1 MMHGPTLPPPPPNVP
16 TRQPDFFSPPPVSS
30 PQQPP
35 PPPPPSTP
43 ARVEN
48 YSHQQ
53 PVFPEREV
61 FTTHQPPTPP
71 VYKPTSSSTR
81 WGQQDRVSS
90 SSSMATVASEGT
102 AWSSN
107 TDDDSIQLV
116 ETTQLTIN
124 SDDAAAS
131 ATTTKTEGSEEED
144 EEEEEQE
151 EEFTLEVDDAI
162 NDDDRNNGDD
172 GGANGGCGSGGYSTD
187 NGVGGTSSGSN
198 NSNVGNAN
206 AGNANKNAGDH
217 AHHRFR
223 QIMPYPAGGLDV
235 AHLFGD
241 SGKDSNAS
249 EEFPFPCK
257 YCPQSFANKS
267 VRSRH
272 HRALHPTT
280 LRLFTCKLC
289 GHTIIQWATNIR
301 RHARGIHAI
310 TTKEAALATF
320 DCEEVPNPNRNL
332 VPSKADCLK
341 AGASPW
347 KTFPLPANKRLFN
360 VAPLNF
366 LTFQSLTAG
375 GKRPIGRPRESF

>member
-1 MMHGPTLPPPPPNVP
+1 
-16 TRQPDFFSPPPVSS
+16 
-30 PQQPP
+30 
-35 PPPPPSTP
+35 
-43 ARVEN
+43 
-48 YSHQQ
+48 
-53 PVFPEREV
+53 
-61 FTTHQPPTPP
+61 
-71 VYKPTSSSTR
+71 
-81 WGQQDRVSS
+81 
-90 SSSMATVASEGT
+90 
-102 AWSSN
+102 
-107 TDDDSIQLV
+107 
-116 ETTQLTIN
+116 
-124 SDDAAAS
+124 
-131 ATTTKTEGSEEED
+131 
-144 EEEEEQE
+144 
-151 EEFTLEVDDAI
+151 
-162 NDDDRNNGDD
+162 
-172 GGANGGCGSGGYSTD
+172 
-187 NGVGGTSSGSN
+187 
-198 NSNVGNAN
+198 
-206 AGNANKNAGDH
+206 
-217 AHHRFR
+217 
-223 QIMPYPAGGLDV
+223 MPYPAGGLDV

-347 KTFPLPANKRLFN
+347 KTFPLPANKRLFD

-366 LTFQSLTAG
+366 LTFQSLTG
-375 GKRPIGRPRESF
+375 GRRPIGRPRETY